1 MVGPAFE
8 RKILMGSSHREVET
22 KGKAAVAAESTMQ
35 AVVQEAYGSAE
46 VLELRQIAT
55 PAIADNEVL
64 VKVHAA
70 GVDRGTLHMLSGKP
84 YLMRIMGFGFRRPNN
99 RVPGL
104 DVAGTVEAVGSAVT
118 RFSRG
123 DEVFGMSKGSLAEY
137 AVVRED
143 KLSRKPGN
151 LTFAQAAVVP
161 ISGGTALQG
170 LCDAGKVQQ
179 GHKVL
184 ITGAS
189 GGVGSFAVQLAKALG
204 AEVTG
209 VCSSTKTDL
218 VRSLGAD
225 HVIDY
230 TLQDFADGTLRYDL
244 ILDIAGN
251 AKLSRLRRVLEPTG
265 TLVIVGGE
273 GGGNWTGG
281 FGRSL
286 RAPMKSLIVRQRLAM
301 LVSKERASDLERLT
315 EFIEAGAVTPALDR
329 TFPLDRAPEAMRHL
343 EAGKVR
349 GKIAV
354 TV

>member
-1 MVGPAFE
+1 
-8 RKILMGSSHREVET
+8 MGSPQREAKT
-22 KGKAAVAAESTMQ
+22 RGKSAVAAESTMQ

-55 PAIADNEVL
+55 PAFADNEVL
-64 VKVHAA
+64 VKVRAA
-70 GVDRGTLHMLSGKP
+70 GIDRGTLHMLSGKP
-84 YLMRIMGFGFRRPNN
+84 HMLRIMGFGFRRPKN

-104 DVAGTVEAVGSAVT
+104 DVAGTVEAVGASVT
-118 RFSRG
+118 RFSPG

-137 AVVRED
+137 AVVREA
-143 KLSRKPGN
+143 KLARKPAN

-170 LCDAGKVQQ
+170 LCDVGKVQQ

-209 VCSSTKTDL
+209 VCSTTKTDL

-230 TLQDFADGTLRYDL
+230 TLQDFAGGTIRYDL
-244 ILDIAGN
+244 ILDIAGST
-251 AKLSRLRRVLEPTG
+251 KLSTLRRALEPAG

-286 RAPMKSLIVRQRLAM
+286 RAPMKSLIVRPRLTM
-301 LVSKERASDLERLT
+301 LVSKERASDLVRLT
-315 EFIEAGAVTPALDR
+315 EFIEAGKVTPALDR